1 MRFIYFYTG
10 AVNGEDASGHYT
22 RSGISVSD
30 CVTRTPTSEPGST
43 CPARFYN
50 PDTSADAAASAAR
63 AQTSN
68 TLLGYLLGGK

>member
-22 RSGISVSD
+22 RAGISVGS
-30 CVTRTPTSEPGST
+30 CATRTPEVASG
-43 CPARFYN
+43 CPAQFYT
-50 PDTSADAAASAAR
+50 PDAQVATASAAR
-63 AQTSN
+63 AKTSS